1 MNSHFQKQADHR
13 QQAQIQSFYEPTLRL
28 LSEVYEIKKG
38 NLRSK
43 GYDEKNAAVTRIEL
57 SQKMASRF
65 RITIWLAEQVIS
77 SLVKAGRVETL
88 GGYIKPKG
96 VLSENL

>member
-28 LSEVYEIKKG
+28 LREVYERKKS

-43 GYDEKNAAVTRIEL
+43 GYDEKNAAVTKVEL

-65 RITIWLAEQVIS
+65 RITIWLAEQVIT
-77 SLVKAGRVETL
+77 SLIRADRVISF
-88 GGYIKPKG
+88 GGYLKPKVG
-96 VLSENL
+96 EV

>member
-1 MNSHFQKQADHR
+1 MNSHFQKQADHH

-28 LSEVYEIKKG
+28 LREVYERKKS

-43 GYDEKNAAVTRIEL
+43 GYDEKNAAVTKVEL

-65 RITIWLAEQVIS
+65 RITVWLAEQVIT
-77 SLVKAGRVETL
+77 SLIKADRVISF
-88 GGYIKPKG
+88 GGYLKPKVG
-96 VLSENL
+96 EV